1 MSDPI
6 KVTIPSRGITLK
18 FPGGSNP
25 EQIKEAI
32 DRDYPRDGRD
42 VAYDIGQDP
51 GYAEQMSLKEY
62 EDLRKFKKENPANAD
77 QIWEGVRSLV
87 DTIGSG
93 LEKGGQAVANLDLMN
108 AGEAVG
114 RGVVTGVADLGD
126 VINRITTWNSA
137 PDTYEDF
144 IAGKTDTPERRAEYD
159 AKLKADFTD
168 FKELQGYQAQR
179 KSVVEKSP
187 IPELTEAASI
197 VADPTMLIPGAG
209 EILGASK
216 IAARGVGA
224 VAKGVGKAAQV
235 VTRPAVEVVERLST
249 VENPIIRNATKLAS
263 PVTTGVEVADA
274 IARGAVT
281 AGENLVNAPTR
292 IGPLES
298 LGRTAN
304 ATNVDRAL
312 ASVGRYGGDKLIQSG
327 LAAAT
332 GGVEGAVI
340 GGTLGG
346 LADGKEGFYSGLG
359 SGMVAGAAG
368 GAAGNAYYQLS
379 GQARTDAALAD
390 FNRFRSQLDEPTRAK
405 IDTVAERD
413 GLNAVVGLM
422 DGAGVLRGQF
432 KDADVNFLNAEEFK
446 AKHKGADA
454 RGVQLIEADRPIID
468 INVDHK
474 RSDYTFGHEI
484 FHALEQVEQLSPKIE
499 RLKQEIVGGF
509 IQNPDG
515 TYTQAQ
521 AGFLSPAEIEARH
534 AEYTKKLA
542 SSGADASAWVND
554 ANIGQKASRVASEL
568 GAEYMARLISGSDPD
583 AMLRG
588 FDGLTRQIADHAL
601 LKMSNETLRG
611 VAERLGTGTK
621 PVESILF
628 GGLKDAPPVVAA
640 ALRDV
645 LRARKTMAD
654 RIELVDR
661 SDRGLVI
668 KPTDMTNPAAA
679 ELAVKAKIAVKDPNG
694 AFRMRTDDEIN
705 KLEEVQAQAIK
716 RVVESVPVADPSTPH
731 LRVVDGNIV
740 GGGISP
746 EQAKAFLADPNLSNK
761 VKESLG
767 MIAGSMSNLNS
778 GKGGNVLFIEYG
790 PALRKI
796 KSRLTGKFKN
806 AYSSG
811 IRLTQREIAPF
822 SLSFNK
828 GDVPYINAVDVSK
841 LLSKAG
847 DRAASDKLGPYGRDF
862 DGFVTDVVSYFEN
875 VSNPSGVRTAELPG
889 MTADKATFLNQ
900 FFGSQAK
907 GGAEF
912 VRSFRLDRITEARET
927 GKRVAAS
934 ELAWQRQKINWLPAE
949 NLGDSKVFNSPDS
962 GYRIISKSNNK
973 HSLYAPTGERIG
985 IYDTQ
990 AKAEQNANKVAAA
1003 LPRRNMASSKDV
1015 SYDDQGNIKF
1025 RNKEPKD
1032 WTPEDFAE
1040 YGKRFGVENLGP
1052 LSDVKEIAQGVA
1064 GNTARVPGGLDG
1076 KFTYYD
1082 LLWLKSHPV
1091 DVKSLPE
1098 TTHGQLTAKL
1108 ARTMEPA
1115 PGDKVSSF
1123 NAIVFGMLSPNAPLL
1138 PNEMGQARLRFG
1150 SMNEIKK
1157 FADLYPDNP
1166 TKENLVKLNQ
1176 QLKQQLGFIAAGKG
1190 GLGIPITADLSNI
1203 VNAARLFSKNP
1214 DFFVKQ
1220 PNESWANFVDKLTT
1234 QVPGFGTKTG
1244 SFGSVWQDP
1253 LNASISAMDRHMARI
1268 FGQELLGDPQLRQR
1282 FEGIIVDRFNKL
1294 LSDSKKVSSSFAK
1307 KISNASSDKTKT
1319 DLIKERNKELAKLP
1333 DPTATKAKSLDD
1345 VLGQAEVYGADR
1357 VREFVNEA
1365 VFAAMGSRK
1374 AKLITAKGEISANAP
1389 EHIRDVKWI
1398 ETPADFQVM
1407 SDAYRSAL
1415 EINERR
1421 ANDLGIA
1428 VFPAQW
1434 TLWDRI
1440 RQRVEPHEAMF
1451 PGLEKLPALND
1462 KQLAEAYAANKAAG
1476 YMSTPKA
1483 GKQWKR
1489 KDVGSPSQLAYFM
1502 PAETDYKYSH
1512 QPSAEGALLSD
1523 ISQNGKF
1530 IPKDVYEHPEWYG
1543 DIKSKAGS
1551 ESWSVIRKNKD
1562 NPDAKITIYR
1572 AAPKGSEINSGNWV
1586 TLSKSYADMH
1596 ASGGGRDG
1604 TVLSKIVSVKDVRWD
1619 GNDFNEFGYFPSEPD
1634 FKFQPTNASVTFQPA
1649 EKLPNGQAWS
1659 TDNNYRVIQK
1669 DGGKFRVYAPTGAM
1683 IGVADTL
1690 DKSKKLIEKKSR

>member
-973 HSLYAPTGERIG
+973 HSL
-985 IYDTQ
+985 
-990 AKAEQNANKVAAA
+990 
-1003 LPRRNMASSKDV
+1003 
-1015 SYDDQGNIKF
+1015 
-1025 RNKEPKD
+1025 
-1032 WTPEDFAE
+1032 
-1040 YGKRFGVENLGP
+1040 
-1052 LSDVKEIAQGVA
+1052 
-1064 GNTARVPGGLDG
+1064 
-1076 KFTYYD
+1076 
-1082 LLWLKSHPV
+1082 
-1091 DVKSLPE
+1091 
-1098 TTHGQLTAKL
+1098 
-1108 ARTMEPA
+1108 
-1115 PGDKVSSF
+1115 
-1123 NAIVFGMLSPNAPLL
+1123 
-1138 PNEMGQARLRFG
+1138 
-1150 SMNEIKK
+1150 
-1157 FADLYPDNP
+1157 
-1166 TKENLVKLNQ
+1166 
-1176 QLKQQLGFIAAGKG
+1176 
-1190 GLGIPITADLSNI
+1190 
-1203 VNAARLFSKNP
+1203 
-1214 DFFVKQ
+1214 
-1220 PNESWANFVDKLTT
+1220 
-1234 QVPGFGTKTG
+1234 
-1244 SFGSVWQDP
+1244 
-1253 LNASISAMDRHMARI
+1253 
-1268 FGQELLGDPQLRQR
+1268 
-1282 FEGIIVDRFNKL
+1282 
-1294 LSDSKKVSSSFAK
+1294 
-1307 KISNASSDKTKT
+1307 
-1319 DLIKERNKELAKLP
+1319 
-1333 DPTATKAKSLDD
+1333 
-1345 VLGQAEVYGADR
+1345 
-1357 VREFVNEA
+1357 
-1365 VFAAMGSRK
+1365 
-1374 AKLITAKGEISANAP
+1374 
-1389 EHIRDVKWI
+1389 
-1398 ETPADFQVM
+1398 
-1407 SDAYRSAL
+1407 
-1415 EINERR
+1415 
-1421 ANDLGIA
+1421 
-1428 VFPAQW
+1428 
-1434 TLWDRI
+1434 
-1440 RQRVEPHEAMF
+1440 
-1451 PGLEKLPALND
+1451 
-1462 KQLAEAYAANKAAG
+1462 
-1476 YMSTPKA
+1476 
-1483 GKQWKR
+1483 
-1489 KDVGSPSQLAYFM
+1489 
-1502 PAETDYKYSH
+1502 
-1512 QPSAEGALLSD
+1512 
-1523 ISQNGKF
+1523 
-1530 IPKDVYEHPEWYG
+1530 
-1543 DIKSKAGS
+1543 
-1551 ESWSVIRKNKD
+1551 
-1562 NPDAKITIYR
+1562 
-1572 AAPKGSEINSGNWV
+1572 
-1586 TLSKSYADMH
+1586 
-1596 ASGGGRDG
+1596 
-1604 TVLSKIVSVKDVRWD
+1604 
-1619 GNDFNEFGYFPSEPD
+1619 
-1634 FKFQPTNASVTFQPA
+1634 
-1649 EKLPNGQAWS
+1649 
-1659 TDNNYRVIQK
+1659 
-1669 DGGKFRVYAPTGAM
+1669 
-1683 IGVADTL
+1683 
-1690 DKSKKLIEKKSR
+1690 